1 MTGLWLRL
9 NQKAGVCDKMINQI
23 RMLLAEAFLMWAE
36 SLAPDSNEG
45 IRMKKMILYYFT
57 VAAEDMADDT

>member
-36 SLAPDSNEG
+36 SLSPDSNEG

-57 VAAEDMADDT
+57 VVAEDMADDT